1 MASVTG
7 RIEGRDL
14 GSTARDVQAVMDQ
27 PGMLPPGVYY
37 TLGGLYKQQQL
48 AFKGLTLVFAGAVA
62 LVFLLLLFLYERF
75 QVAFAIMLIPLMAMA
90 AVFIGLYI
98 TRTEL
103 NITAIMGM
111 TMIVGMVTEIAIF
124 YFSEYQEIEGD
135 MDHLDAL
142 IAAGKNRMRPIT
154 MTTLAA
160 ILTLLPLALAIGRGS
175 QMQQPLAIAII
186 SGLIV
191 ALPLV
196 LLVMPVLYNLFCGGR
211 SSGPK
216 TPATV
221 ISAD

>member
-1 MASVTG
+1 
-7 RIEGRDL
+7 
-14 GSTARDVQAVMDQ
+14 
-27 PGMLPPGVYY
+27 
-37 TLGGLYKQQQL
+37 
-48 AFKGLTLVFAGAVA
+48 VFAGAVA